1 MLIPS
6 ETQHGLDLNP
16 PLPDDDKPQL
26 MEVEVELPTAH
37 SVNLSSSPS
46 SRTITSCG
54 NLDEGF
60 HGHVNFIAK
69 GDCKNS
75 EELFFA
81 EVVTMAP
88 EFIIQEVFQVF
99 PLTNNT
105 AISVEMSLSI
115 QKMEHCMRVAMLLRE
130 EDRKAS
136 SITLLN
142 WILLVSRVVWD
153 KPGNLCLRQRRRL
166 SARPASITFLSCS
179 SSSAT
184 SSLTAPHRD
193 LPWLAPALR
202 RHTYIAASTLS
213 AIASASCSDDM
224 SRQSSRYSGENFS
237 APSIALYTPSP
248 TLAFPLCQEHDDEQ
262 DEEEDD
268 DDKYYC
274 WWYRVVW
281 IRWHMSFFTLK
292 YGWRSSLRLDSH

>member
-1 MLIPS
+1 MEGTPPKPPAARR
-6 ETQHGLDLNP
+6 TP

-115 QKMEHCMRVAMLLRE
+115 QKMEHCMRVAMLLRVIIM
-130 EDRKAS
+130 S
-136 SITLLN
+136 SMHYL
-142 WILLVSRVVWD
+142 
-153 KPGNLCLRQRRRL
+153 LCLL
-166 SARPASITFLSCS
+166 FS
-179 SSSAT
+179 S
-184 SSLTAPHRD
+184 
-193 LPWLAPALR
+193 
-202 RHTYIAASTLS
+202 
-213 AIASASCSDDM
+213 
-224 SRQSSRYSGENFS
+224 
-237 APSIALYTPSP
+237 
-248 TLAFPLCQEHDDEQ
+248 
-262 DEEEDD
+262 
-268 DDKYYC
+268 
-274 WWYRVVW
+274 
-281 IRWHMSFFTLK
+281 
-292 YGWRSSLRLDSH
+292 